1 MVEVDGEEV
10 GRGEGRIVVRK
21 RKMERMLLRLSES
34 IWIVDLRCSMK

>member
-1 MVEVDGEEV
+1 VEVDGEEV
-10 GRGEGRIVVRK
+10 GSGEARIVVRK